1 MQTRRVNNDKAHKIF
16 LSLCLSVVSFS
27 TLAGNGAPTGSHYNL
42 NIIGVSKNKSAS
54 LTDNSGHVIFMPL
67 EGKSKI
73 LLEEGNDFA
82 VLDANGTDGSA
93 KFQLPNPDPD
103 NTGITTYSVYA
114 RALGKPGGSSTMV
127 PCATEIINGE
137 ELCSTQSLVSV
148 RTSGKQSFSNVS
160 QQLLYVY
167 VDVDGDGIIDR
178 VPLFDD
184 RMKDYFWSYD
194 NKGLKLLQLRFYPIS
209 TNVK

>member
-1 MQTRRVNNDKAHKIF
+1 MKTRKLILA
-16 LSLCLSVVSFS
+16 SLLSVFSFS
-27 TLAGNGAPTGSHYNL
+27 ALAQNGAPGGAHFNL
-42 NIIGVSKNKSAS
+42 NIIGTKSK
-54 LTDNSGHVIFMPL
+54 TGDFSGSNGRVIFMPL
-67 EGKSKI
+67 TGNSKI
-73 LLEEGNDFA
+73 LLQEGADFK

-103 NTGITTYSVYA
+103 NSGITTYSVFA
-114 RALGKPGGSSTMV
+114 RALGKPGGSSKMV

-148 RTSGKQSFSNVS
+148 RSSGKQSFSNVS

-167 VDVDGDGIIDR
+167 VDVDADGDIDR

-194 NKGLKLLQLRFYPIS
+194 NAGLKILQLRFYPTS
-209 TNVK
+209 TNVN